1 MKKILLVGL
10 VLFGLIQII
19 PYGHDYTNP
28 EVKSIVKWDS
38 KKTEELFNKACADC
52 HSNNT
57 KWPWYSKIAPIS
69 WLVAHDVAKG
79 REHFNVS
86 MIGYQKK
93 NEADEAYEELEDGE
107 MPPAIYVLNHPEA
120 KLSKEETLQLIKG
133 LKATF
138 KYNEK

>member
-1 MKKILLVGL
+1 VKKTIIIGL
-10 VLFGLIQII
+10 IIFGLIQFI

-28 EVKSIVKWDS
+28 KVMSKVKWDS
-38 KKTEELFNKACADC
+38 AKTQELFNKACADC

-69 WLVAHDVAKG
+69 WLVAHDVEEG

-93 NEADEAYEELEDGE
+93 NELDEAYEEVQDGE
-107 MPPAIYVLNHPEA
+107 MPMAIYVLNHPEA
-120 KLSKEETLQLIKG
+120 KLTAEETKQLING

-138 KYNEK
+138 N

>member
-1 MKKILLVGL
+1 MKNIIKIISFGL
-10 VLFGLIQII
+10 IVFGLIQLI

-28 EVKSIVKWDS
+28 KELSTVNWDTP
-38 KKTEELFNKACADC
+38 KTKELFNKACADC

-69 WLVAHDVAKG
+69 WIVAHDVQEG

-93 NEADEAYEELEDGE
+93 NKTDEAAEEVQDGE
-107 MPPAIYVLNHPEA
+107 MPMAIYILNHPEA
-120 KLSKEETLQLIKG
+120 KLTQEETKQLING
-133 LKATF
+133 LKDTF
-138 KYNEK
+138 

>member
-1 MKKILLVGL
+1 MKKILSAGL
-10 VLFGLIQII
+10 VIFGLIQII
-19 PYGHDYTNP
+19 PYGHEYTNP
-28 EVKSIVKWDS
+28 EVKSTVNWDTP
-38 KKTEELFNKACADC
+38 KTEELFNKACADC

-69 WLVAHDVAKG
+69 WLIAHDVAEG

-93 NEADEAYEELEDGE
+93 NKTDEAYEELKDGE

-120 KLSKEETLQLIKG
+120 KLTQEETVQLING

-138 KYNEK
+138 

>member
-1 MKKILLVGL
+1 MKKILLIGL
-10 VLFGLIQII
+10 LVFGIIQLI
-19 PYGHDYTNP
+19 PYGHDYENP
-28 EVKSIVKWDS
+28 KVMSKVKWDS
-38 KKTEELFNKACADC
+38 PKTQDLFNKACADC

-69 WLVAHDVAKG
+69 WLVAHDVEEG

-93 NEADEAYEELEDGE
+93 NEMDEAYEEVEDGE
-107 MPPAIYVLNHPEA
+107 MPMAIYVLNHSEA
-120 KLSKEETLQLIKG
+120 KLTQEETKQLING

-138 KYNEK
+138 